1 MLINEIKFITI
12 VVICTIMGL
21 TVLSCTTFRKS
32 YGFKSSD
39 FQSKEAQTE
48 ILDIVDYIELEEYL
62 KTL

>member
-1 MLINEIKFITI
+1 MIINEIKFITI
-12 VVICTIMGL
+12 VLMCTVASL

-32 YGFKSSD
+32 YGFKASD
-39 FQSKEAQTE
+39 FRTKEAQTE